1 MAQKYLEGRKLTA
14 NFCREN
20 FAILQTHQS
29 LLEVETEEY
38 SVTDFSESLE
48 YNRPQIRELYHIV

>member
-1 MAQKYLEGRKLTA
+1 MAQKNLEGCKLTA
-14 NFCREN
+14 NLCREN

-38 SVTDFSESLE
+38 SITDFSESLE
-48 YNRPQIRELYHIV
+48 YYRPQIRELYHIV